1 MEYHPQNS
9 SPLLLLR
16 KMEIGT
22 TSVRR
27 TAASVFSH
35 ILILRDKCLE
45 LLYPSSHADV
55 DSISLETLQF
65 LAAGKSGI
73 VYAIDDKRVLKE
85 FQETERGEV
94 ERQAY
99 CRLGSHSNIAK
110 LLGTRKDGSI
120 VLERGEVLRK
130 ICRSPSA
137 DKIPIERKLGW
148 LRQAARGYQHLHN
161 SNIIHSDVGCN
172 NMIITKEGRL
182 KIIDFEGCSIDGEP
196 ADSCYEWFSY
206 RPSVPRASRSTDIFA
221 FGCAVYEIIT
231 GKPPHHELE
240 VSNDRY
246 HLVERLYADNNF
258 PDVTSLPL
266 GQLIQSCWLNCFSS
280 MSEVVRELEAF
291 NPRSSRGLD

>member
-1 MEYHPQNS
+1 
-9 SPLLLLR
+9 
-16 KMEIGT
+16 MEIGT

-130 ICRSPSA
+130 ICRSASA
-137 DKIPIERKLGW
+137 DKIPIERKLCW
-148 LRQAARGYQHLHN
+148 LRQAAKGYQHLHN

-172 NMIITKEGRL
+172 NMILTKEGRL
-182 KIIDFEGCSIDGEP
+182 KIIDFEGCSID
-196 ADSCYEWFSY
+196 
-206 RPSVPRASRSTDIFA
+206 
-221 FGCAVYEIIT
+221 VYEIIT
-231 GKPPHHELE
+231 GRPPHHELE

-266 GQLIQSCWLNCFSS
+266 GQLIQSCWLNGFGS

-291 NPRSSRGLD
+291 NPRSSRCLD